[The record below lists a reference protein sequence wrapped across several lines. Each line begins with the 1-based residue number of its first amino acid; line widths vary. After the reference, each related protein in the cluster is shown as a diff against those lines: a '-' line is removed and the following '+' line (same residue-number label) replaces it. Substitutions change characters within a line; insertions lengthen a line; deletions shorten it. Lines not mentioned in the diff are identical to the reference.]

1 MGLSD
6 PAHHPEFVEQEVDRR
21 LRGDGPLSFGS
32 VSWPKPQGGFRSL
45 AVLDPIDEISMRVAV
60 TPIVHKIDRSLHRSV
75 YSGNLQKGG
84 PGWHFRRPNGVWKRL
99 RKDLTNSIQEA
110 PFSSLLRTDV
120 SSFYPSISS
129 SIHADLA
136 TRFDSKGKFLPL
148 LDPFFETWREEGLVG
163 LPIGPEI
170 SLLLANAVLAP
181 LDKMIDGLGYIF
193 ARYTD
198 DVFVLNVDPA
208 DHQKF
213 LRSIDSTLA
222 AIDLARSTTKTGF
235 TTELDEAMEWVNDSF
250 IASTLSALRTDP
262 MAGEMSTAAMYEFE
276 ARAVDPDPSRL
287 SFALKVFANRGDS
300 RAVDLLIQNRK
311 LAQVNPR
318 VTGDYLGTIAS
329 RRSRAVDGIGE
340 RIRSGGRS
348 DATDLHLLRA
358 ATARSWG
365 GSDGRIFRNI
375 VLDERTPAIN
385 RGWAVQAWSRSK
397 DYDASL
403 AVDLALHGEDTLAR
417 AASISLRKA
426 LRRTRR
432 HACRHVSRLRP
443 SLTHTCRWARAT
455 GSDR

>member
-6 PAHHPEFVEQEVDRR
+6 LAHHPEFVEQEVGRR
-21 LRGDGPLSFGS
+21 LRGDGPLSFDA

-99 RKDLTNSIQEA
+99 RRDLTNNIRNA
-110 PFSSLLRTDV
+110 PFSSFLRTDV
-120 SSFYPSISS
+120 SSFYSSIPS

-136 TRFDSKGKFLPL
+136 IRFDPSGKFLPF
-148 LDPFFETWREEGLVG
+148 LDPFFETWRAEGLVG

-170 SLLLANAVLAP
+170 SLLLANAVLTP
-181 LDKMIDGLGYIF
+181 LDKMIDGLGYVF

-222 AIDLARSTTKTGF
+222 TIDLTRSTTKTDF
-235 TTELDEAMEWVNDSF
+235 TTEFDEAMEWVNDSF
-250 IASTLSALRTDP
+250 IASTLSALKTDP
-262 MAGEMSTAAMYEFE
+262 MAGEMSTAAMYERE
-276 ARAVDPDPSRL
+276 ARAVDPDSGRL
-287 SFALKVFANRGDS
+287 SFALKVFENRGDG
-300 RAVDLLIQNRK
+300 RAVDMLIQNRK

-329 RRSRAVDGIGE
+329 RRARAVDGIGE
-340 RIRSGGRS
+340 RIRSGARS

-358 ATARSWG
+358 ATARGWG
-365 GSDGRIFRNI
+365 RSDGRSFRNI
-375 VLDERTPAIN
+375 VLDDRTPAVN
-385 RGWAVQAWSRSK
+385 RGWAVQVWSESK
-397 DYDASL
+397 DFDPSL
-403 AVDLALHGEDTLAR
+403 ATDIAVYGDDVLAR
-417 AASISLRKA
+417 AACISLRKA
-426 LRRTRR
+426 TRRTRR
-432 HACRHVSRLRP
+432 LASRHVPRLRP
-443 SLTHTCRWARAT
+443 SLTHTCRWVRT
-455 GSDR
+455 RESTT